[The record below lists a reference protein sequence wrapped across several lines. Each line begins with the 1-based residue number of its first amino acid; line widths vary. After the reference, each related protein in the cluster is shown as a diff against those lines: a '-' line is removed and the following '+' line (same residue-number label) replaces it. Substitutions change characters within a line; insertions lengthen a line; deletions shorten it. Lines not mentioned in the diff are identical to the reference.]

1 MIRQVWT
8 EETVIAAIRG
18 EAARGHDLS
27 YSSAQ
32 RRVPSLLRA
41 AERVF
46 GQWAAAVEAAG
57 FDYAAFRKY
66 RRWTRETVI
75 AAIRAHAESGADLSW
90 RHVSTALDPP
100 LAYAAL
106 HAGRFPSWDAAL
118 AAAGLDPDTIRR
130 YQNWNWDRVVAVL
143 WSLAA
148 RGILLDQPTLSQN
161 APDALAA
168 FYRRGGSLREL
179 RAHYATAETS
189 PTDEPLALIT
199 AAVEHDPHA
208 VMVTDAQGCV
218 TYVNRAYA
226 ASRGVTAA
234 EMVGRH
240 AHAAHWRTHAGAE
253 FAAMWREVLA
263 RGEWY
268 GEYVN
273 QRLDGTTFREAAS
286 IATLA
291 AAGATHVIV
300 VFDEVAGRARHHT
313 RRGESLRN

>member
-8 EETVIAAIRG
+8 EETVIAAIR
-18 EAARGHDLS
+18 EEVASGHDLS
-27 YSSAQ
+27 YSGTQ

-66 RRWTRETVI
+66 RRWTREQVI
-75 AAIRAHAESGADLSW
+75 AAVQAHAEAGADLSW
-90 RHVSTALDPP
+90 RHVSTVLDPP

-106 HAGRFPSWDAAL
+106 HAGRFASWDAAL

-148 RGILLDQPTLSQN
+148 RGVMLDQPTLSQD

-179 RAHYATAETS
+179 RAHYTTAETS
-189 PTDEPLALIT
+189 PDSEPFALLRRGGARSTRRDGHGRAGSHHIHKSRLRRLAWDYRRRDHRPPRPCRPLA
-199 AAVEHDPHA
+199 
-208 VMVTDAQGCV
+208 Q
-218 TYVNRAYA
+218 
-226 ASRGVTAA
+226 
-234 EMVGRH
+234 
-240 AHAAHWRTHAGAE
+240 
-253 FAAMWREVLA
+253 
-263 RGEWY
+263 
-268 GEYVN
+268 
-273 QRLDGTTFREAAS
+273 
-286 IATLA
+286 
-291 AAGATHVIV
+291 
-300 VFDEVAGRARHHT
+300 T
-313 RRGESLRN
+313 RPRRV